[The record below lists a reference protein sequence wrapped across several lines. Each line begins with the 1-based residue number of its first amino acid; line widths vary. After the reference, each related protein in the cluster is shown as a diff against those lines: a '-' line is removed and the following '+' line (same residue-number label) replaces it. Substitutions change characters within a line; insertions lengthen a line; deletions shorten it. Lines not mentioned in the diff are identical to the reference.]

1 MSTLINEV
9 EAHAAERLVLAEG
22 QTPAAELVRY
32 KRFLKDEA
40 ARLKKLHR
48 GGGLGREVCHARA
61 AVIDALIRHLIDT
74 AIGLA
79 PLGKFK
85 SPPAIAV
92 VAIGG
97 YGRAEL
103 NPQSDIDILFLCDDR
118 LLAKPKPEEFLQS
131 VTDTVLYTLWDV
143 GLKIGHS
150 VRRVRDCVEEANKDM
165 QSKTA
170 LIESRRVAGDESLF
184 KKMEHA
190 VHTKCVKPHV
200 ADYIVARLEDQAGRR
215 AKHGNAVTMQEPNIK
230 NGCGGLRDY
239 QNLHWM
245 MHFREGSRMMED
257 LEARQVVTKAEAER
271 LEAAY
276 SFLLRARNELHYQ
289 MDRPVEV
296 LTKAVQPKVAW
307 QLGYTNR
314 SPAKRLEAFMG
325 DYYKHARHIDLTV
338 RAIEQRLA
346 LVPRP
351 AWQQALGRWVSGRK
365 EQVIDGF
372 TIEDGAINT
381 TNRRVFRDQP
391 RKLMRVFLLMQRHS
405 LRLHPDLAQI
415 IRQQVWLVDRAFRED
430 PHVHETFLEILNH
443 PGAVGRILRRMHELD
458 LLGKFLPEFGR
469 LTCLVQHEFY
479 HQYTVDEHTLVC
491 LEKLDG
497 LWEETW
503 PDYRRYHEVF
513 EEIERPSTLYLAL
526 LLHDSGKGIESD
538 RHEREG
544 ARVAEHVADRIGLDE
559 VAADS
564 LQLIIRHHLTMVQV
578 AQRRDLEDPQV
589 VEQFAEE
596 METEENLNLLMLH
609 TLADS
614 LGTSDDLWNGFK
626 DTSQWSLFWKT
637 RALFREG
644 PVAVRA
650 EEEERAEIE
659 AEVTKL
665 LGAQV
670 PAEEITAHFEQLPMR
685 YFRALPADEIAEDIG
700 LVHKFIRLQITFDDR
715 MLEPAVEWQRDR
727 DRGYAV
733 ASICTWD
740 RPGLFSRI
748 TGVLAQCGLNILSA
762 QIFTRGDS
770 MVLDHF
776 HLTDAR
782 TGQLPTGEQRAQFTE
797 RLKPA
802 LAAHEDPDLDL
813 GELPDSGIEY
823 TSLTGEHIPTAIHFD
838 NRSSAEFTV
847 LDLEAEDHVG
857 LLYAVTHTLNALG
870 LTIELARI
878 NTEKGG
884 ANDSFYLTDIDGGKV
899 EDESRQQFITAMLR
913 HVIAA
918 LHEA

>member
-1 MSTLINEV
+1 MSTLIKEV

-22 QTPAAELVRY
+22 QTPAAELARY

-190 VHTKCVKPHV
+190 VHAKCVKPHV
-200 ADYIVARLEDQAGRR
+200 ANYIVARLEDQAARR

-245 MHFREGSRMMED
+245 MHFHEGFRMMED
-257 LEARQVVTKAEAER
+257 LEARKVVTKAEAER

-372 TIEDGAINT
+372 TIVDGAINT

-497 LWEETW
+497 LWEEMW

-559 VAADS
+559 AAGDS

-650 EEEERAEIE
+650 EEEERAEIKDQ
-659 AEVTKL
+659 VTKL
-665 LGAQV
+665 LGDKV

-685 YFRALPADEIAEDIG
+685 YFRASPADEIAEDIG
-700 LVHKFIRLQITFDDR
+700 LVHEFIRLQIAFDDR

-776 HLTDAR
+776 YLTDAR
-782 TGQLPTGEQRAQFTE
+782 TGQLPTGQQRAQFTE

-802 LAAHEDPDLDL
+802 LAAHNDLDL
-813 GELPDSGIEY
+813 DLAQLPDSGIEY

-899 EDESRQQFITAMLR
+899 EDESRQQSITAMLG